1 MTEVSDFQTIS
12 SESGPFELKEKGSR
26 FISYTYPVSG
36 KSNAEEILA
45 GTRKKYFDS
54 THVCFGYRLGE
65 GEETFLRYSDDGE
78 PSGTAGLPIMN
89 EIRGKELFNVLVL
102 VVRYYGGT
110 KLGTGGLARAY
121 RDSAKLAL
129 EHSGITKTI
138 RIRKESVSLPF
149 EFEGELIRM
158 VNRFHIGISGK
169 EYNAEGVRIEL
180 DIPVSVYDT
189 FRDTLFNSSKGKIKL
204 I

>member
-1 MTEVSDFQTIS
+1 MRIQGERVTFHLPCPSR
-12 SESGPFELKEKGSR
+12 LRKEQ
-26 FISYTYPVSG
+26 
-36 KSNAEEILA
+36 AEEILSA
-45 GTRKKYFDS
+45 TRKKYHDS

-65 GEETFLRYSDDGE
+65 GEELALRYSDDGE
-78 PSGTAGLPIMN
+78 PSGTAGLPILN
-89 EIRGKELFNVLVL
+89 EIRGKELFNILVL

-129 EHSGITKTI
+129 ESSRIVTMI
-138 RIRKESVSLPF
+138 RKKKESVSLPF
-149 EFEGELIRM
+149 ESEGELIKLA
-158 VNRFHIGISGK
+158 NRFNIGIAGK
-169 EYNAEGVRIEL
+169 EYNEEGVRIEL

-189 FRDTLFNSSKGKIKL
+189 FRDILFNSSKGKINL